1 MSGSF
6 ENPNASKI
14 PYVNFSNRQLK
25 RPKIYIRD
33 MTDILSPEIKTFR
46 MSCFVFFI
54 SFIILR
60 VRGSWCLTPLS
71 TILNNFK
78 VFGNLDRRGCDRM
91 VVGFTTTCAISSLS
105 PLMLSIKA
113 S

>member
-1 MSGSF
+1 MSESF

-46 MSCFVFFI
+46 MTCFCVLYFLHYLK
-54 SFIILR
+54 SS
-60 VRGSWCLTPLS
+60 RGLWCLTPLS
-71 TILNNFK
+71 TILQLYRGGQFYWWMKPEHPKKTTDLSLTNFI
-78 VFGNLDRRGCDRM
+78 
-91 VVGFTTTCAISSLS
+91 T
-105 PLMLSIKA
+105 
-113 S
+113 